1 MVFQSSQYYR
11 SIFSSHI
18 LVKVKHLFITDHSR
32 MGAPVVSPQS
42 SQNRLHQSQ
51 PPPQLS
57 QSQTK
62 QLYYSD
68 DLYTPEA
75 LFSSWL
81 NLSFFSVTTALLFYH
96 MTVAKSIEADPRIAA
111 FLSLSLMGISCA
123 YVYFSV
129 GPYWS
134 RMNHIQQMCVD
145 LKECSD
151 AQAAS
156 IRQHKNIYISLGFGT
171 IFIEVVVAILILYK
185 TYSLL

>member
-1 MVFQSSQYYR
+1 
-11 SIFSSHI
+11 
-18 LVKVKHLFITDHSR
+18 
-32 MGAPVVSPQS
+32 MGAPVISPQS
-42 SQNRLHQSQ
+42 DGNRLNQSQ

-62 QLYYSD
+62 QLYFSD

-129 GPYWS
+129 GPYWQ
-134 RMNHIQQMCVD
+134 RMNHIQQTCID

-151 AQAAS
+151 LQAES
-156 IRQHKNIYISLGFGT
+156 IEKHKNVYVSLGFGT
-171 IFIEVVVAILILYK
+171 ILIEVVVAILILYK